1 MIKKEM
7 VIMGCHRIGLGMN
20 SVVKEA
26 FEMFENEEIG
36 LNACK
41 KIIMACKNGVY
52 WCDGYESDVIAGMD
66 DYCGNCL
73 RKFSAEELIEV
84 DRNKYFVVEIIF
96 VRHVHLNY
104 NDDWTVYTD
113 DGKLSAQWEHTFLV
127 TEDGVE
133 IISK

>member
-1 MIKKEM
+1 
-7 VIMGCHRIGLGMN
+7 MGCHRIGLGMN

-26 FEMFENEEIG
+26 IEMFENEEIG

-84 DRNKYFVVEIIF
+84 DRRRLVFKVEAFDERDKIGEGIHERFIIDNESFQNK
-96 VRHVHLNY
+96 
-104 NDDWTVYTD
+104 TD
-113 DGKLSAQWEHTFLV
+113 NK
-127 TEDGVE
+127 
-133 IISK
+133 

>member
-26 FEMFENEEIG
+26 IEMFENEEIG

-52 WCDGYESDVIAGMD
+52 WCDS
-66 DYCGNCL
+66 
-73 RKFSAEELIEV
+73 
-84 DRNKYFVVEIIF
+84 
-96 VRHVHLNY
+96 
-104 NDDWTVYTD
+104 
-113 DGKLSAQWEHTFLV
+113 
-127 TEDGVE
+127 
-133 IISK
+133 

>member
-1 MIKKEM
+1 MSSYRA
-7 VIMGCHRIGLGMN
+7 CMN

-26 FEMFENEEIG
+26 IEMFENEEIG

-84 DRNKYFVVEIIF
+84 DRNKYFVVRNYICKSCYD
-96 VRHVHLNY
+96 HLVCDYVLNSRLLER
-104 NDDWTVYTD
+104 
-113 DGKLSAQWEHTFLV
+113 KIMEKMA
-127 TEDGVE
+127 
-133 IISK
+133 

>member
-1 MIKKEM
+1 
-7 VIMGCHRIGLGMN
+7 MGCHRIGLGMN

-26 FEMFENEEIG
+26 SEMFENEEIG

-84 DRNKYFVVEIIF
+84 DRNKYFVVRNYICKSCYD
-96 VRHVHLNY
+96 HLVCDYVLN
-104 NDDWTVYTD
+104 
-113 DGKLSAQWEHTFLV
+113 SRTFYL
-127 TEDGVE
+127 E
-133 IISK
+133 IISTPSSVTRKVCSH

>member
-1 MIKKEM
+1 
-7 VIMGCHRIGLGMN
+7 MGCHRIGLGMN

-26 FEMFENEEIG
+26 IEMFENEEIG

-84 DRNKYFVVEIIF
+84 DRNKYFVVRNYICKSCYD
-96 VRHVHLNY
+96 HLVCDYVLNSCLLERKIMEK
-104 NDDWTVYTD
+104 T
-113 DGKLSAQWEHTFLV
+113 A
-127 TEDGVE
+127 
-133 IISK
+133 

>member
-26 FEMFENEEIG
+26 IEMFENEEIG

-73 RKFSAEELIEV
+73 RKF
-84 DRNKYFVVEIIF
+84 FVVRNYICKSCYD
-96 VRHVHLNY
+96 HLVCDYVLNSRLLER
-104 NDDWTVYTD
+104 
-113 DGKLSAQWEHTFLV
+113 KIMEKMA
-127 TEDGVE
+127 
-133 IISK
+133 

>member
-1 MIKKEM
+1 
-7 VIMGCHRIGLGMN
+7 MGCHRIGLGMN

-26 FEMFENEEIG
+26 IEMFENEEIG

-73 RKFSAEELIEV
+73 RKFSAEKLIEV
-84 DRNKYFVVEIIF
+84 DRNKYFVVRNYICKETPETLNRVTGII
-96 VRHVHLNY
+96 
-104 NDDWTVYTD
+104 
-113 DGKLSAQWEHTFLV
+113 LV
-127 TEDGVE
+127 ILGVVVFAF
-133 IISK
+133 SMVK

>member
-1 MIKKEM
+1 
-7 VIMGCHRIGLGMN
+7 MGGQRIGLGMN

-26 FEMFENEEIG
+26 IEMFENEEIG

-84 DRNKYFVVEIIF
+84 DRNKYFVVRNYICKSCYD
-96 VRHVHLNY
+96 HLVCDYVLNSRLLER
-104 NDDWTVYTD
+104 
-113 DGKLSAQWEHTFLV
+113 KIMEKMA
-127 TEDGVE
+127 
-133 IISK
+133 